1 MSRTEEMEQNHPDL
15 DRELAALAAEVPE
28 IPADFHHG
36 WVEAVRE
43 EAAQQVKET
52 PRGMAR
58 QWRRL
63 AGVAA
68 MMVFLIGG
76 TLLTRGRWTTKTTT
90 VNDTLS
96 IQAAEPAGQSPEAPA
111 AQGTAAPAAR
121 EDIQPLEAAGNAGTV
136 TEIGAD
142 LIAARESKAMKT
154 AAYRETSADEAFGAP
169 MSYAV
174 SPEADAEEA
183 AMDISDMAAQEEMA
197 AEEAAPEAAEAEADR
212 TETAAGAA
220 EFAAAPQANG
230 AEGTATEANGSV
242 KEAATTAVTVEAA
255 EPAEETGTGT
265 AAATAEAAAPAE
277 KAGAGKA
284 EKAAEEAGAGTAE
297 KAGEDAKPAENGISG
312 FFTDMWQFILHVWPY
327 AAGAV
332 ILGGGAWLAFSRKK
346 KP

>member
-43 EAAQQVKET
+43 EAAQQAKET

-197 AEEAAPEAAEAEADR
+197 AEEAAPEAAEAEAER

-220 EFAAAPQANG
+220 EFAATPQANG
-230 AEGTATEANGSV
+230 AEGTAAEANGSA
-242 KEAATTAVTVEAA
+242 KEATTAVTAEAA

>member
-230 AEGTATEANGSV
+230 AEGTAAEANGSA
-242 KEAATTAVTVEAA
+242 KEAAAAVTAEAA
-255 EPAEETGTGT
+255 EPAEETGAGT

>member
-96 IQAAEPAGQSPEAPA
+96 IQAAEPAGQSPEAPV

-154 AAYRETSADEAFGAP
+154 AAYRETSADEVFGAP

-197 AEEAAPEAAEAEADR
+197 AEEAAPEAAEAEAER

-220 EFAAAPQANG
+220 EFAATPQANG
-230 AEGTATEANGSV
+230 AEGTAAEANGSA
-242 KEAATTAVTVEAA
+242 KEATTAVTAEAA

>member
-230 AEGTATEANGSV
+230 AEGTATEANGSA
-242 KEAATTAVTVEAA
+242 KEAAAAVTAEAA

>member
-43 EAAQQVKET
+43 EAAQQAKET

-154 AAYRETSADEAFGAP
+154 AAYRETSADEAFGVP

-197 AEEAAPEAAEAEADR
+197 AEEAAPEAADSRFCWPEK
-212 TETAAGAA
+212 G
-220 EFAAAPQANG
+220 
-230 AEGTATEANGSV
+230 V
-242 KEAATTAVTVEAA
+242 KWF
-255 EPAEETGTGT
+255 
-265 AAATAEAAAPAE
+265 
-277 KAGAGKA
+277 
-284 EKAAEEAGAGTAE
+284 
-297 KAGEDAKPAENGISG
+297 IST
-312 FFTDMWQFILHVWPY
+312 FR
-327 AAGAV
+327 
-332 ILGGGAWLAFSRKK
+332 SR
-346 KP
+346 